1 VKKITILIA
10 LSLLTAACSQF
21 SYSPMSKAWHNT
33 NARFNSLIIARDNM
47 KQVDK
52 YLFNNREENYSALMP
67 IFVPIDSTKN
77 NEISKANTSFEP
89 LDKVSDKVLGSG
101 GKAIQEKV
109 EDKFGGNSAQ
119 AVTTNLKEVIEK
131 TSLIAE
137 RHSNSKYL
145 GEAYLLLG
153 KARLLKEDY
162 INAVEV
168 FKFINSTNSS
178 ENDKH
183 SALIGLM
190 RAYTEQKEYDTA
202 LKVSEVLRTLDLN
215 KENTKDF
222 YLTKAY
228 LHQKR
233 EEFAI
238 SAAIGEE
245 ALKLMP
251 KSEKT
256 ARVHYAVGQMYDL
269 LNQPAKALPH
279 FQAVAKN
286 RPNYDM
292 EFYARMNTLLD
303 EAAAQRGSIA
313 GVQENFK
320 KMLNDRKNSD
330 LKDKIYFT
338 MGSLEVK
345 KQNYPKAI
353 EYFNASLRNSKGNS
367 TQNAYTY
374 LELAELHYNQLL
386 KYDVASMYYDS
397 TLTALPKNST
407 DYERIAKRAIS
418 LGDFVKYQKVLIIED
433 SLQHLG
439 AMNPLALDK
448 TLERVIKEKEV
459 DAKKMQEMAQKI
471 VSQNSI
477 PVDRLSDKDADF
489 KRWALYDPL
498 VISRNKSD
506 FQQLWGS
513 RPLEDNWRRK
523 DKEAGSIS
531 FKVEKG
537 IVGQEPVAKQA
548 PKQSAE
554 EIKKQQEEKDALAME
569 GKKKELYEKIPTT
582 PEKLIASQRKQ
593 EEAYYQL
600 GKIYKFQ
607 FNEPQN
613 ATETFLTLLTKFP
626 TSVHEVEV
634 LYLLTLLSENQA
646 TSPYRKTLIDKY
658 PASTYAR
665 QLMRGNVQITGD
677 TESKAGV
684 VYSQAFNLYANE
696 SYDSA
701 MKLAE
706 DGLITYTGTSIED
719 KFAMLRIFL
728 FAKTEQKDAYKQAL
742 NEFVQGYPS
751 SNLMSR
757 AKEMMA
763 VVEKK

>member
-1 VKKITILIA
+1 
-10 LSLLTAACSQF
+10 
-21 SYSPMSKAWHNT
+21 MSKAWHNT

-47 KQVDK
+47 KQADK
-52 YLFNNREENYSALMP
+52 DLFEKREENYSALMT
-67 IFVPIDSTKN
+67 IFVPIDSVK
-77 NEISKANTSFEP
+77 S
-89 LDKVSDKVLGSG
+89 
-101 GKAIQEKV
+101 
-109 EDKFGGNSAQ
+109 Q
-119 AVTTNLKEVIEK
+119 AVATNLKEVIDK

-145 GEAYLLLG
+145 AEAYILLG
-153 KARLLKEDY
+153 KSRLLKEDY

-168 FKFINSTNSS
+168 FKFINTTSS
-178 ENDKH
+178 NENGKH
-183 SALIGLM
+183 SALIWLM
-190 RAYTEQKEYDTA
+190 RAYTEQKDYDTA

-215 KENTKDF
+215 KENTRDF

-233 EEFAI
+233 EEFSI

-245 ALKLMP
+245 ALKLM
-251 KSEKT
+251 SRGEKT
-256 ARVHYAVGQMYDL
+256 ARVHYAVGQMYDML
-269 LNQPAKALPH
+269 GQPAKALPH

-303 EAAAQRGSIA
+303 EAAAERGSTA

-320 KMLNDRKNSD
+320 KMLTDRKNTD

-338 MGSLEVK
+338 MGSLEMK
-345 KQNYPKAI
+345 KQNYPKAV

-397 TLTALPKNST
+397 TLTALPKTST

-418 LGDFVKYQKVLIIED
+418 LGDFVKYQKVLIVED
-433 SLQHLG
+433 SLQRLA
-439 AMNPLALDK
+439 AMNPVALDK
-448 TLERVIKEKEV
+448 TLERVIRQKEE
-459 DAKKMQEMAQKI
+459 DDRKMQEMAQKI
-471 VSQNSI
+471 VSQNSL

-498 VISRNKSD
+498 LIPRNKSD

-537 IVGQEPVAKQA
+537 IVGQETANKQA
-548 PKQSAE
+548 PKLSPE
-554 EIKKQQEEKDALAME
+554 EVKKQQDDKDALAME
-569 GKKKELYEKIPTT
+569 GKKKEFYDKIPTT
-582 PEKLIASQRKQ
+582 PEKIIASKRKQ

-613 ATETFLTLLTKFP
+613 ASETFQTLLTKFP

-684 VYSQAFNLYANE
+684 VYSQAFNLYSNE

-742 NEFVQGYPS
+742 NEFIQGYPS
-751 SNLMSR
+751 SSLMSR
-757 AKEMMA
+757 AKEMM
-763 VVEKK
+763 VIVEKK